1 MGVPYSPVPLLFFP
15 FDFCEIASTFVW
27 EWETSTL
34 QRLGKAQALRVYI
47 ICIYICMYVCA
58 YVRMYIIVPFYL
70 NLFQD
75 DLKVLETHIYSGQ
88 LAFNFSA

>member
-1 MGVPYSPVPLLFFP
+1 
-15 FDFCEIASTFVW
+15 
-27 EWETSTL
+27 
-34 QRLGKAQALRVYI
+34 
-47 ICIYICMYVCA
+47 MYVCA